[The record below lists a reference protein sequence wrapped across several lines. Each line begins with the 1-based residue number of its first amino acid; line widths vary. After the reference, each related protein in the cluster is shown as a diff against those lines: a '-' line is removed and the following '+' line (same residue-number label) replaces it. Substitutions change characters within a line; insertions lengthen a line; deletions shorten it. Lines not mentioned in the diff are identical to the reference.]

1 MAERKTSGSTP
12 GDSSQEPAGYYATMR
27 AYSPLLFFFALL
39 LLLSFDHFY
48 PQAAYPLRALFL
60 GSGLVIVL
68 AGLFLIGFQGV
79 MIPQE
84 GKTAIYLYG
93 LFILW
98 CFIRNLFSP
107 VPAMGRPFLGMIL
120 EGFWVLGGVQ
130 IALALERSPGSSEEH
145 PFGMNA
151 PPSSHHPFEALSLR
165 TLAMLYFV
173 ILLFA
178 FSLHGIYQY
187 FIGFEKQM
195 EMVKN
200 AGLYQGEDPF
210 SEGILYALRERR
222 ASSRFGNPNL
232 FAAFLSLS
240 LPFLLQMLLQSSSP
254 DRKKVWLFRTIV
266 SLGVMLVIFTT
277 ILSRSRGGILSVI
290 FGGGIF
296 LILHLSFSSKK
307 EPGKRSSSWLLMKRI
322 FAVLGLLIFFVIIF
336 GMIQKATRSADI
348 RGGSFWERLFM
359 TATIKERMYYLLT
372 GWRIIRRNFLFGSG
386 PAGYSL
392 YYPLFRSFGAREA
405 QYAHNFLVQLWAEL
419 GAVGIILFLTFAVF
433 VVRSALRNP
442 EKKPYILPCLAGFL
456 IFLFNALFE
465 YSFYHSS
472 LFLDFCL
479 CAGLILS
486 RSPAETQ
493 KVKGR
498 KPILVGLAP
507 GYIQFAWPVLLSL
520 VLFPSLIIF
529 PFLGAAEKQF
539 GDDAAD
545 LNMYEKALGFYQ
557 KALRYQPDHPW
568 YAARVGQTFLKLGDT
583 MKAEKE
589 MRKALD
595 LNPLSASVRDDLAQ
609 FYMATYRL
617 EDAMNMA
624 RSAIEAYPTK
634 ALYRFRLA
642 QILLSQGKKAEA
654 QNAAM
659 EAIRLELDKDA
670 RKNYETFLKEL
681 NRE

>member
-1 MAERKTSGSTP
+1 MGERKP
-12 GDSSQEPAGYYATMR
+12 AKPIPPDSAGERMGYYATMR
-27 AYSPLLFFFALL
+27 AYSPLLLFFALL

-60 GSGLVIVL
+60 GSGLGILLV
-68 AGLFLIGFQGV
+68 GLFAIGFQGV
-79 MIPQE
+79 MIPRE

-93 LFILW
+93 LFFLW
-98 CFIRNLFSP
+98 CWLRNFFSP

-120 EGFWVLGGVQ
+120 EGFWVLGGIQ

-151 PPSSHHPFEALSLR
+151 PPSSPFLFEALSLR

-173 ILLFA
+173 ILLFV

-187 FIGFEKQM
+187 FIGFEKQL

-200 AGLYQGEDPF
+200 AGLYQGEDPV

-222 ASSRFGNPNL
+222 ISSRFGNPNL
-232 FAAFLSLS
+232 LAAFLSLS
-240 LPFLLQMLLQSSSP
+240 LPFLLQTLLQSPSR
-254 DRKKVWLFRTIV
+254 DRKKVWVFRGIL
-266 SLGVMLVIFTT
+266 SLGIILVLFTG
-277 ILSRSRGGILSVI
+277 ILTRSRGGILSLM
-290 FGGGIF
+290 FGVGIF
-296 LILHLSFSSKK
+296 FILYFLFSCKN
-307 EPGKRSSSWLLMKRI
+307 EPGNKHTPFLLLKR
-322 FAVLGLLIFFVIIF
+322 FFVVLGLLIVFITIF
-336 GMIQKATRSADI
+336 GMIQQATRSADI
-348 RGGSFWERLFM
+348 RGASFWERLFL
-359 TATIKERMYYLLT
+359 TATIRERMYYLLT
-372 GWRIIRRNFLFGSG
+372 GWRIIRQNPLFGSG
-386 PAGYSL
+386 LAGYSL
-392 YYPLFRSFGAREA
+392 YYPLYRCFGAREA

-433 VVRSALRNP
+433 VVRTALRDP
-442 EKKPYILPCLAGFL
+442 EKRPYILPALAGFL
-456 IFLFNALFE
+456 TFLFNALFE

-479 CAGLILS
+479 CAGLILA
-486 RSPAETQ
+486 RAPAETQ

-498 KPILVGLAP
+498 KPILVSLAP
-507 GYIQFAWPVLLSL
+507 GYLQFAWPILLSL
-520 VLFPSLIIF
+520 ALFPSLIF
-529 PFLGAAEKQF
+529 LPFLGAAEKQF

-545 LNMYEKALGFYQ
+545 VNQYEKALGFHQ

-568 YAARVGQTFLKLGDT
+568 YAARVGQIFLKLGDT
-583 MKAEKE
+583 VKAEEKL
-589 MRKALD
+589 RKALD
-595 LNPLSASVRDDLAQ
+595 LNPLSASLRDDLAQ
-609 FYMATYRL
+609 FYVATFRL
-617 EDAMNMA
+617 KDAVKMA
-624 RSAIEAYPTK
+624 RSAIEAYPMK
-634 ALYRFRLA
+634 ALYRFHLA

-681 NRE
+681 NR